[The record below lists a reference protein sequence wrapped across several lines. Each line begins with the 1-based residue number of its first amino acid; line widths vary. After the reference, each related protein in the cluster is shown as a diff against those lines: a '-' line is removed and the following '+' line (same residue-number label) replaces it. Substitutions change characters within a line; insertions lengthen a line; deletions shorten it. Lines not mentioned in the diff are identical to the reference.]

1 MTRTAAASMRTLLTH
16 ATLIDCVD
24 PQPQA
29 DCAVLLQDGKIH
41 DIFPAGS
48 APAVGDAEVV
58 DL

>member
-48 APAVGDAEVV
+48 APASATPRWST
-58 DL
+58 